1 MTLFERSHVVGVFRG
16 FSEGGL
22 EFHADIVMPYRDEFQ
37 AIPMHGQFVLVQLE
51 HEHEAVFGRITSIAS
66 QGRLT
71 SPIGED
77 YAVRAVRDQR
87 PIPDE
92 LRDQYLKYKV
102 DIRVLGVLREEAT
115 RLVFVPSH
123 RRLPHVGA
131 KVAFL
136 TPELL
141 AEVANANDKAE
152 DTAEIGFLAF
162 GEFIYSGGDPRAPV
176 EPWMVTMSP
185 AIIPRFQISKLVSRR
200 SFVFARAGF
209 GKSNLVKLLFSKLYA
224 TDPSVPRR
232 NGIKVP
238 VGTVIFDPD
247 GEYFWPDHH
256 GHPALCDVV
265 DLTDRLV
272 VFTNRKAPSR
282 TYASFVV
289 DGVKL
294 DIRQLPA
301 ARVIG
306 LTLSPEKQEQQNVVK
321 LRGLSADKWR
331 ELVDMIYKDRY
342 EADPRRVAALLGI
355 RDKEGDDVQVI
366 AAVANMV
373 RVVRELH
380 DPSSQL
386 LRALKAALTD
396 GKLCVVD
403 ISQMRGP
410 QGLQLAGIIL
420 SDIFEH
426 NQEQF
431 TEAEPRTIPTIAVVE
446 EAQSVL
452 GASGNRDDSPFVA
465 WVKEGRKYDLG
476 ALLITQQPGS
486 IPAELVS
493 QGDNFFVFH
502 LLAEGDLTALKRANA
517 HFSGDILAALLNEPL
532 VGHGV
537 FWSSAPGTDEHAKPY
552 PLSVR
557 VLDFNQA
564 HKLLDA
570 GYRGAPL
577 DNYAAKL
584 RQRFSSAISV
594 AIQQTSP
601 GSGPHIDVDEADLP
615 PEPVDADAAYR
626 SAAIARLRADRNF
639 RHEITSSGMWWW
651 RVARWLGNYG
661 PGEEIVGAG
670 EGFNWGRSV
679 VEQALNEIF
688 GRNGWQ
694 KEHREYKGKS
704 LVWVTVANSA
714 ATSSAAPGDELPLLS
729 VVSSADVT
737 VERLRGGRVRQG
749 ALRADALGRRSPA
762 SSRRGGRR

>member
-1 MTLFERSHVVGVFRG
+1 MTLFERDHVVGVFRG
-16 FSEGGL
+16 FSAGGM
-22 EFHADIVMPYRDEFQ
+22 EFHADLVMPYRDEFQ
-37 AIPMHGQFVLVQLE
+37 SIPMHGQFVLVQLE
-51 HEHEAVFGRITSIAS
+51 HEDEAVFGRITNISA

-71 SPIGED
+71 SPVGED

-92 LRDQYLKYKV
+92 LRDQYLKYRV
-102 DIRVLGVLREEAT
+102 DIRVLGVMRKNGAKLI
-115 RLVFVPSH
+115 FVPSH

-131 KVAFL
+131 QVAFL
-136 TPELL
+136 SPELL

-162 GEFIYSGGDPRAPV
+162 GEFVYSGGDPRASA
-176 EPWMVTMSP
+176 EPWMVTLSP

-224 TDPSVPRR
+224 TDPVVTRR
-232 NGIKVP
+232 NGGQVP
-238 VGTVIFDPD
+238 VGTLIFDPD

-256 GHPALCDVV
+256 GRPGLCDVR
-265 DLTDRLV
+265 DLADRLV
-272 VFTNRKAPSR
+272 VFTSRKAPSDA
-282 TYASFVV
+282 YASFVV

-306 LTLSPEKQEQQNVVK
+306 LALAPEKQDQQNVVK
-321 LRGLSADKWR
+321 LKGLSGNNWR
-331 ELVDMIYKDRY
+331 NLVDMVYKSRY
-342 EADPRRVAALLGI
+342 DADPRAVAALLGI
-355 RDKEGDDVQVI
+355 KLKGDDDVQVT
-366 AAVANMV
+366 AAIANMV
-373 RVVRELH
+373 KVVRDLH

-386 LRALKAALTD
+386 MRSLKAALTD

-403 ISQMRGP
+403 ISQMRGS

-420 SDIFEH
+420 NDIFEH

-431 TEAEPRTIPTIAVVE
+431 TEANPRTIPTIAVIE

-452 GASGNRDDSPFVA
+452 GATANREDSPLVS

-502 LLAEGDLTALKRANA
+502 LLAEGDLNTLKRANA
-517 HFSGDILAALLNEPL
+517 HLSGDLLAALLNEPL

-537 FWSSAPGTDEHAKPY
+537 FWSSAPGTDEHARPY

-557 VLDFNQA
+557 VLDFNRTHAQ
-564 HKLLDA
+564 LLDA
-570 GYRGAPL
+570 KYEGGSL

-584 RQRFSSAISV
+584 RQRFSAAAAAAVRRTSSGDSANR
-594 AIQQTSP
+594 
-601 GSGPHIDVDEADLP
+601 DDDEADDMIGESLD
-615 PEPVDADAAYR
+615 VDAAYR
-626 SAAIARLRADRNF
+626 ADAIEKLRSDPKFKQSMA
-639 RHEITSSGMWWW
+639 SGGMWWGTIQ
-651 RVARWLGNYG
+651 RLLAKYG
-661 PGEEIVGAG
+661 PGVEIVGEG
-670 EGFNWGRSV
+670 EDFKWAFSV
-679 VEQALNEIF
+679 IPQALDEIF
-688 GRNGWQ
+688 GKGAWETETRDRNGV
-694 KEHREYKGKS
+694 GKKWVMSKATESKMPSTQEDES
-704 LVWVTVANSA
+704 LF
-714 ATSSAAPGDELPLLS
+714 
-729 VVSSADVT
+729 
-737 VERLRGGRVRQG
+737 
-749 ALRADALGRRSPA
+749 
-762 SSRRGGRR
+762 

>member
-1 MTLFERSHVVGVFRG
+1 MTLFERNHVVGVFRG
-16 FSEGGL
+16 FSEGGM
-22 EFHADIVMPYRDEFQ
+22 EFHADLVMPYRDEFQ
-37 AIPMHGQFVLVQLE
+37 SIPMHGQFVLVQLE
-51 HEHEAVFGRITSIAS
+51 HEHEAVFGRITSISA

-92 LRDQYLKYKV
+92 LRDQYLKYRV
-102 DIRVLGVLREEAT
+102 DIRVLGVLRKEGQK
-115 RLVFVPSH
+115 LIFVPSH

-136 TPELL
+136 SPELL
-141 AEVANANDKAE
+141 AEVANANDNAD

-162 GEFIYSGGDPRAPV
+162 GEFVYSGGDPRAST

-224 TDPSVPRR
+224 TDPTVPRR
-232 NGIKVP
+232 NGAQVP

-256 GHPALCDVV
+256 GRPGLCDVP
-265 DLTDRLV
+265 DLRDRLV
-272 VFTNRKAPSR
+272 VFTNRRAPSDA
-282 TYASFVV
+282 YASFVV
-289 DGVKL
+289 DKVKL

-306 LTLSPEKQEQQNVVK
+306 LALPPEKQDQQNVVK
-321 LRGLSADKWR
+321 LKGLTGDKWR
-331 ELVDMIYKDRY
+331 DLVNMIVKSWYD
-342 EADPRRVAALLGI
+342 ADPRQVAALIGI
-355 RDKEGDDVQVI
+355 NAKKSDDDVQVT
-366 AAVANMV
+366 AAIANMV
-373 RVVRELH
+373 KVVRDLH

-403 ISQMRGP
+403 ISQMRGS

-426 NQEQF
+426 NQEEF
-431 TEAEPRTIPTIAVVE
+431 TEANPRTIPTIAVIE

-452 GASGNRDDSPFVA
+452 GAAGRRDDGPFVS

-486 IPAELVS
+486 IPPELVS

-502 LLAEGDLTALKRANA
+502 LLAEGDLNTLKRANA
-517 HFSGDILAALLNEPL
+517 HFSGDLLAALLNEPL

-557 VLDFNQA
+557 VLDFNTA
-564 HKLLDA
+564 HPQLLDA
-570 GYRGAPL
+570 TYERESL

-584 RQRFSSAISV
+584 RQRFTAAAASAL
-594 AIQQTSP
+594 QLTSP
-601 GSGPHIDVDEADLP
+601 GNRIGDDADAQEEPIDV
-615 PEPVDADAAYR
+615 DAAYR
-626 SAAIARLRADRNF
+626 ADAINKLRADRDF
-639 RHEITSSGMWWW
+639 QHWMATGGMWWGTIQS
-651 RVARWLGNYG
+651 RLSKYG
-661 PGEEIVGAG
+661 PGEDIVGKG
-670 EGFNWGRSV
+670 ETFTWAYNV
-679 VEQALNEIF
+679 VQQAMDEIL
-688 GRNGWQ
+688 GKGGWE
-694 KEHREYKGKS
+694 KESRERDG
-704 LVWVTVANSA
+704 
-714 ATSSAAPGDELPLLS
+714 APKKWIKPIAPQREAPTFPEDEP
-729 VVSSADVT
+729 
-737 VERLRGGRVRQG
+737 
-749 ALRADALGRRSPA
+749 PF
-762 SSRRGGRR
+762 

>member
-1 MTLFERSHVVGVFRG
+1 MTLFERNHVVGVFRG
-16 FSEGGL
+16 FSEGGM
-22 EFHADIVMPYRDEFQ
+22 EFHADIVMPYRDDFQ

-51 HEHEAVFGRITSIAS
+51 HEQEAVFGRITSIAA

-71 SPIGED
+71 SPVGED

-87 PIPDE
+87 PIPEE

-115 RLVFVPSH
+115 KLIFVPSH

-136 TPELL
+136 TQELL

-152 DTAEIGFLAF
+152 DAAEIGFLAF
-162 GEFIYSGGDPRAPV
+162 GEFIYSGGDPRTPT

-224 TDPSVPRR
+224 TDPTVKRR
-232 NGIKVP
+232 SGTKVP

-256 GHPALCDVV
+256 GRPGLCDVA

-272 VFTNRKAPSR
+272 VFTNRKAPNR
-282 TYASFVV
+282 AYASFVV

-301 ARVIG
+301 SRVIG
-306 LTLSPEKQEQQNVVK
+306 LSLSLEKQDQQNVVK
-321 LRGLSADKWR
+321 LKGLSPAKWR
-331 ELVDMIYKDRY
+331 ELVDIIQKDKY
-342 EADPRRVAALLGI
+342 DADPRRVAKLLGVNQ
-355 RDKEGDDVQVI
+355 KEGEDVQVT
-366 AAVANMV
+366 AAIANMV

-431 TEAEPRTIPTIAVVE
+431 TEAEPRTIPTIAVIE

-452 GASGNRDDSPFVA
+452 GASGSRDDSPFVA

-486 IPAELVS
+486 IPGELVS

-557 VLDFNQA
+557 VLDFNQSHQMLYA
-564 HKLLDA
+564 DYKGPLLH
-570 GYRGAPL
+570 
-577 DNYAAKL
+577 NYAAKL
-584 RQRFSSAISV
+584 QHRFSSAISA

-601 GSGPHIDVDEADLP
+601 DSGLEIDVNEAGVP
-615 PEPVDADAAYR
+615 IEPVDADAAYR
-626 SAAIARLRADRNF
+626 SAAIARLRADHSF
-639 RHEITSSGMWWW
+639 QHEITSNGMWWW
-651 RVARWLGNYG
+651 KIAQRLGNYG
-661 PGEEIVGAG
+661 PDDEIIG
-670 EGFNWGRSV
+670 EGQAFNWGKSV
-679 VEQALNEIF
+679 VEQALNEIL
-688 GRNGWQ
+688 GRDGWV
-694 KEHREYKGKS
+694 KEYREYKNGNS
-704 LVWVTVANSA
+704 LVWVTSA
-714 ATSSAAPGDELPLLS
+714 RVEAVNNETSGTDELPFLS
-729 VVSSADVT
+729 VCSQLIAT
-737 VERLRGGRVRQG
+737 RLVAQSPDR
-749 ALRADALGRRSPA
+749 LLRRSFHA
-762 SSRRGGRR
+762 GGQAAAFLIS

>member
-1 MTLFERSHVVGVFRG
+1 MTLFERDHVVGVFRG
-16 FSEGGL
+16 FSEGGM

-37 AIPMHGQFVLVQLE
+37 SIPMHGQFVLVQLE

-71 SPIGED
+71 SPVGED

-102 DIRVLGVLREEAT
+102 DIRVLGVLREERAK
-115 RLVFVPSH
+115 LIFVPSH

-131 KVAFL
+131 QVAFL
-136 TPELL
+136 SPELL
-141 AEVANANDKAE
+141 AEVANANDKSE

-162 GEFIYSGGDPRAPV
+162 GEFIYSGGDPRAPT

-209 GKSNLVKLLFSKLYA
+209 GKSNLVKLLFSNLYA
-224 TDPSVPRR
+224 TDPTVKRR
-232 NGIKVP
+232 NGSQVP

-256 GHPALCDVV
+256 GRPGLCDVT

-272 VFTNRKAPSR
+272 VFTNRTAPSH

-289 DGVKL
+289 GGVKL
-294 DIRQLPA
+294 DIRQLPPT
-301 ARVIG
+301 RVIG
-306 LTLSPEKQEQQNVVK
+306 LALALEKQDQQNVVK
-321 LRGLSADKWR
+321 LKGLPASKWR

-342 EADPRRVAALLGI
+342 DADPSRVARLLGI
-355 RDKEGDDVQVI
+355 KEKGGEDVQVT

-386 LRALKAALTD
+386 LRALKTALAD
-396 GKLCVVD
+396 GKLCVVN

-431 TEAEPRTIPTIAVVE
+431 TEAEPRTIPTIAVLE
-446 EAQSVL
+446 EAQSIL
-452 GASGNRDDSPFVA
+452 AGSGNRDDGPFVS

-486 IPAELVS
+486 IPTEIVS

-517 HFSGDILAALLNEPL
+517 HFSGDLLAALLNEPL

-564 HKLLDA
+564 HQLLDS
-570 GYRGAPL
+570 GYQGKSI
-577 DNYAAKL
+577 DNYAIML
-584 RQRFSSAISV
+584 RRRFASAVSA
-594 AIQQTSP
+594 AIQQASP
-601 GSGPHIDVDEADLP
+601 TVGADANAEETDAP
-615 PEPVDADAAYR
+615 PESVDADAAYR
-626 SAAIARLRADRNF
+626 AAAITQLRVDPDF
-639 RHEITSSGMWWW
+639 QHEIKSKGMWLW
-651 RVARWLGNYG
+651 RVAQRLRRYG
-661 PGEEIVGAG
+661 PGDEILGED
-670 EGFNWGRSV
+670 EGFNWGLSV
-679 VEQALNEIF
+679 VEQAMTEIF
-688 GRNGWQ
+688 GRDGFR
-694 KEHREYKGKS
+694 REYRDYKGRS
-704 LVWVTVANSA
+704 LVWVT
-714 ATSSAAPGDELPLLS
+714 ATPTEAPSGKTPSEQEPP
-729 VVSSADVT
+729 
-737 VERLRGGRVRQG
+737 G
-749 ALRADALGRRSPA
+749 
-762 SSRRGGRR
+762 

>member
-1 MTLFERSHVVGVFRG
+1 MTLFERNHVVGVFRS
-16 FSEGGL
+16 FSEGGM

-37 AIPMHGQFVLVQLE
+37 AMPMHGQFVLVQLE
-51 HEHEAVFGRITSIAS
+51 HDHEAVFGRITSIAA

-71 SPIGED
+71 SPVGED

-115 RLVFVPSH
+115 KLIFVPSH

-152 DTAEIGFLAF
+152 DAAEIGFLAF
-162 GEFIYSGGDPRAPV
+162 GEFIYSGGDPRAPT
-176 EPWMVTMSP
+176 EPWMVTISP

-224 TDPSVPRR
+224 TDPTVKRR
-232 NGIKVP
+232 NGTQVA

-247 GEYFWPDHH
+247 GEYFWPDPH
-256 GHPALCDVV
+256 GRPGLCDVA

-272 VFTNRKAPSR
+272 VFTNRKAPNR
-282 TYASFVV
+282 AYASFVV

-306 LTLSPEKQEQQNVVK
+306 LALSPEKQDQQNVAK

-331 ELVDMIYKDRY
+331 GLVDVIYKDRY
-342 EADPRRVAALLGI
+342 DADPQRVAKLLGM
-355 RDKEGDDVQVI
+355 REKEGKEGEDVQVT
-366 AAVANMV
+366 AAIANMV

-403 ISQMRGP
+403 ISQMRGQ

-420 SDIFEH
+420 SEIFEH

-476 ALLITQQPGS
+476 ALFITQQPGS
-486 IPAELVS
+486 IPSELVS

-502 LLAEGDLTALKRANA
+502 LLAEGDLIALKRANA

-564 HKLLDA
+564 HHPLYADY
-570 GYRGAPL
+570 GGVQL

-584 RQRFSSAISV
+584 QQRFSSAVSA
-594 AIQQTSP
+594 AIQQTSSD
-601 GSGPHIDVDEADLP
+601 SGLHVDLDDADVPA
-615 PEPVDADAAYR
+615 EPVDADATYR
-626 SAAIARLRADRNF
+626 SAAIARLRADHRF
-639 RHEITSSGMWWW
+639 RQEITSDGMWLWKVVQ
-651 RVARWLGNYG
+651 RLDGYG
-661 PGEEIVGAG
+661 PGDEILGEG
-670 EGFNWGRSV
+670 EGFKWGLNV
-679 VEQALNEIF
+679 VDQALNEIF
-688 GRNGWQ
+688 GKDGWK
-694 KEHREYKGKS
+694 KEYRDYKGNS
-704 LVWVTVANSA
+704 RVWVTAVNVEAD
-714 ATSSAAPGDELPLLS
+714 SSETPNQDRPLFLS
-729 VVSSADVT
+729 VCGHPSGT
-737 VERLRGGRVRQG
+737 L
-749 ALRADALGRRSPA
+749 
-762 SSRRGGRR
+762 

>member
-1 MTLFERSHVVGVFRG
+1 MTLFERDHVVGVFRG
-16 FSEGGL
+16 FSEGGM

-37 AIPMHGQFVLVQLE
+37 SIPMHGQFVLVQLE

-71 SPIGED
+71 SPVGED

-102 DIRVLGVLREEAT
+102 DIRVLGVLREERAK
-115 RLVFVPSH
+115 LIFVPSH

-131 KVAFL
+131 QVAFL
-136 TPELL
+136 SPELL
-141 AEVANANDKAE
+141 AEVANANDKSE

-162 GEFIYSGGDPRAPV
+162 GEFIYSGGDPRAPT

-209 GKSNLVKLLFSKLYA
+209 GKSNLVKLLFSNLYA
-224 TDPSVPRR
+224 TDPTVKRR
-232 NGIKVP
+232 NGSQVP

-256 GHPALCDVV
+256 GRPGLCDVT

-272 VFTNRKAPSR
+272 VFTNRTAPSH

-289 DGVKL
+289 GGVKL
-294 DIRQLPA
+294 DIRQLPPT
-301 ARVIG
+301 RVIG
-306 LTLSPEKQEQQNVVK
+306 LALALEKQDQQNVVK
-321 LRGLSADKWR
+321 LKGLPASKWR

-342 EADPRRVAALLGI
+342 DADPSRVARLLGI
-355 RDKEGDDVQVI
+355 KEKGGEDVQVT

-386 LRALKAALTD
+386 LRALKTALAD

-431 TEAEPRTIPTIAVVE
+431 TEAEPRTIPTIAVLE
-446 EAQSVL
+446 EAQSIL
-452 GASGNRDDSPFVA
+452 AGSGNRDDGPFVS

-486 IPAELVS
+486 IPTEIVS

-517 HFSGDILAALLNEPL
+517 HFSGDLLAALLNEPL

-564 HKLLDA
+564 HQLLDS
-570 GYRGAPL
+570 GYQGKSI
-577 DNYAAKL
+577 DNYAIML
-584 RQRFSSAISV
+584 RRRFASAVSA
-594 AIQQTSP
+594 AIQQASP
-601 GSGPHIDVDEADLP
+601 TVGADANAEETDAP
-615 PEPVDADAAYR
+615 PESVDADAAYR
-626 SAAIARLRADRNF
+626 AAAITQLRVDPDF
-639 RHEITSSGMWWW
+639 QHEIKSKGMWLW
-651 RVARWLGNYG
+651 RVAQRLRRYG
-661 PGEEIVGAG
+661 PGDEILGED
-670 EGFNWGRSV
+670 EGFNWGLSV
-679 VEQALNEIF
+679 VEQAMTEIF
-688 GRNGWQ
+688 GRDGFR
-694 KEHREYKGKS
+694 REYRDYKGRS
-704 LVWVTVANSA
+704 LVWVT
-714 ATSSAAPGDELPLLS
+714 ATPTEAPSGKTPSEQEPP
-729 VVSSADVT
+729 
-737 VERLRGGRVRQG
+737 G
-749 ALRADALGRRSPA
+749 
-762 SSRRGGRR
+762 

>member
-1 MTLFERSHVVGVFRG
+1 M
-16 FSEGGL
+16 
-22 EFHADIVMPYRDEFQ
+22 
-37 AIPMHGQFVLVQLE
+37 
-51 HEHEAVFGRITSIAS
+51 
-66 QGRLT
+66 
-71 SPIGED
+71 
-77 YAVRAVRDQR
+77 
-87 PIPDE
+87 
-92 LRDQYLKYKV
+92 
-102 DIRVLGVLREEAT
+102 
-115 RLVFVPSH
+115 
-123 RRLPHVGA
+123 
-131 KVAFL
+131 
-136 TPELL
+136 
-141 AEVANANDKAE
+141 
-152 DTAEIGFLAF
+152 
-162 GEFIYSGGDPRAPV
+162 
-176 EPWMVTMSP
+176 
-185 AIIPRFQISKLVSRR
+185 
-200 SFVFARAGF
+200 
-209 GKSNLVKLLFSKLYA
+209 
-224 TDPSVPRR
+224 
-232 NGIKVP
+232 
-238 VGTVIFDPD
+238 
-247 GEYFWPDHH
+247 
-256 GHPALCDVV
+256 
-265 DLTDRLV
+265 

-306 LTLSPEKQEQQNVVK
+306 LTLSPEKQDQQNVVK

-342 EADPRRVAALLGI
+342 DANPRRVAALLGI
-355 RDKEGDDVQVI
+355 KDKEGDDVQVI

-452 GASGNRDDSPFVA
+452 GASGNRDDSPFAA

-557 VLDFNQA
+557 VLDFNRA

-570 GYRGAPL
+570 GYRGVPL

-601 GSGPHIDVDEADLP
+601 GSGSHIDLDEADLP
-615 PEPVDADAAYR
+615 SAPVDADATYR
-626 SAAIARLRADRNF
+626 SAAIARLRADHNF

-651 RVARWLGNYG
+651 KIARRLGDYG
-661 PGEEIVGAG
+661 PGEEIVGEG
-670 EGFNWGRSV
+670 EGFNWGMSV
-679 VEQALNEIF
+679 VEQALDDLF
-688 GRNGWQ
+688 GKTGWQ

-704 LVWVTVANSA
+704 LVWVTIVNSA
-714 ATSSAAPGDELPLLS
+714 ATGSGTPGGELPFLP
-729 VVSSADVT
+729 VVPAADVT
-737 VERLRGGRVRQG
+737 AGPAVRAGPAEVIRCRLR
-749 ALRADALGRRSPA
+749 
-762 SSRRGGRR
+762 RG

>member
-1 MTLFERSHVVGVFRG
+1 MTLFERDHVVGVFRG

-71 SPIGED
+71 SPVGED

-102 DIRVLGVLREEAT
+102 DIRVLGVLREEAAK
-115 RLVFVPSH
+115 LIFVPSH

-136 TPELL
+136 TSELL

-162 GEFIYSGGDPRAPV
+162 GEFVYSGGDPRTPT

-224 TDPSVPRR
+224 IDPTVRRR
-232 NGIKVP
+232 NGAQVP

-256 GHPALCDVV
+256 GRPGLCDVA

-272 VFTNRKAPSR
+272 VFTNRKAPSPA
-282 TYASFVV
+282 YASFVV
-289 DGVKL
+289 DRVRL

-306 LTLSPEKQEQQNVVK
+306 LALTPEKQDQQNVVK
-321 LRGLSADKWR
+321 LRGLSVAKWR
-331 ELVDMIYKDRY
+331 DLVDMIHKDRY
-342 EADPRRVAALLGI
+342 DADPHRVAKLLGI
-355 RDKEGDDVQVI
+355 KDKEGDDVQVT

-386 LRALKAALTD
+386 LRALKAALAD

-452 GASGNRDDSPFVA
+452 AASSSRDDSPFVA

-502 LLAEGDLTALKRANA
+502 LLAEGDLSALRRANA

-564 HKLLDA
+564 HQLLDA
-570 GYRGAPL
+570 DYREPPL

-584 RQRFSSAISV
+584 RQRFASAISA

-601 GSGPHIDVDEADLP
+601 HRGTDIDADETDIPA
-615 PEPVDADAAYR
+615 EPVDADAAYR
-626 SAAIARLRADRNF
+626 SAAITRLRADHSFEN
-639 RHEITSSGMWWW
+639 EIASSGMWWW
-651 RVARWLGNYG
+651 RVAQRLRDYG
-661 PGEEIVGAG
+661 PGDEIVGEG
-670 EGFNWGRSV
+670 EGFSWGMSV

-688 GRNGWQ
+688 GRDGWQ
-694 KEHREYKGKS
+694 KEHREYKGNS
-704 LVWVTVANSA
+704 RVWITVG
-714 ATSSAAPGDELPLLS
+714 TTETVSSRTPGNNELPF
-729 VVSSADVT
+729 
-737 VERLRGGRVRQG
+737 
-749 ALRADALGRRSPA
+749 
-762 SSRRGGRR
+762 

>member
-1 MTLFERSHVVGVFRG
+1 MTLFERDHVVGVFRG
-16 FSEGGL
+16 FSEGGM

-37 AIPMHGQFVLVQLE
+37 AMPMHGQFVLVQLE

-71 SPIGED
+71 SPVGED

-115 RLVFVPSH
+115 KLIFVPSH

-131 KVAFL
+131 QVAFL
-136 TPELL
+136 SPELL

-162 GEFIYSGGDPRAPV
+162 GEFVYSGDDRRAPA

-224 TDPSVPRR
+224 TDPTVRRR
-232 NGIKVP
+232 NGIQVP

-256 GHPALCDVV
+256 GRPGLCDVA

-282 TYASFVV
+282 AYASFVV

-306 LTLSPEKQEQQNVVK
+306 LALTPEKQDQQNVVK

-331 ELVDMIYKDRY
+331 ELVDMIHKDRY
-342 EADPRRVAALLGI
+342 DADPRRVAKLLGI
-355 RDKEGDDVQVI
+355 KEKEGDDVQVT
-366 AAVANMV
+366 AAIANMV

-386 LRALKAALTD
+386 LRALKAALAD

-431 TEAEPRTIPTIAVVE
+431 TEAESRTIPTIAVVE

-452 GASGNRDDSPFVA
+452 GASGSREDSPFVA

-476 ALLITQQPGS
+476 ALLS
-486 IPAELVS
+486 RS
-493 QGDNFFVFH
+493 S
-502 LLAEGDLTALKRANA
+502 RAA
-517 HFSGDILAALLNEPL
+517 SPLN
-532 VGHGV
+532 
-537 FWSSAPGTDEHAKPY
+537 SSARVTTSSSSTFSPKAISLHSNVPMRTFLAIFWLHCSTNPSWVTACSGPAHLALTNMPSPIRCRYACSTSTKPISCWTPTYGGT
-552 PLSVR
+552 
-557 VLDFNQA
+557 
-564 HKLLDA
+564 
-570 GYRGAPL
+570 PL

-584 RQRFSSAISV
+584 RQRFSSAVSA

-601 GSGPHIDVDEADLP
+601 DSGPHIDVDEADVP
-615 PEPVDADAAYR
+615 AEPVDADATYR
-626 SAAIARLRADRNF
+626 SAAIARLRADRGF

-651 RVARWLGNYG
+651 KVAQRLGDYG
-661 PGEEIVGAG
+661 PGDEIIGEG
-670 EGFNWGRSV
+670 EGFNWGMSV

-688 GRNGWQ
+688 GRGGWE
-694 KEHREYKGKS
+694 KEYREYKGNS
-704 LVWVTVANSA
+704 RVWVTAVSVEPVSRE
-714 ATSSAAPGDELPLLS
+714 ATGDDEPPFLS
-729 VVSSADVT
+729 VCDF
-737 VERLRGGRVRQG
+737 L
-749 ALRADALGRRSPA
+749 
-762 SSRRGGRR
+762 

>member
-1 MTLFERSHVVGVFRG
+1 MTLFERDHIVGVFRG
-16 FSEGGL
+16 FSEGGM

-71 SPIGED
+71 SPVGED

-102 DIRVLGVLREEAT
+102 DIRVLGVLREEAAK
-115 RLVFVPSH
+115 LIFVPSH

-136 TPELL
+136 SSELL

-152 DTAEIGFLAF
+152 DTAEIGFLAY
-162 GEFIYSGGDPRAPV
+162 GEFIYSGCDPRAPA

-224 TDPSVPRR
+224 TDPNVKRR
-232 NGIKVP
+232 NGTQVP

-247 GEYFWPDHH
+247 GEYFWPDYH
-256 GHPALCDVV
+256 GRPGLCDVA

-272 VFTNRKAPSR
+272 VFTNRQAPSR

-294 DIRQLPA
+294 DIRQLSA

-306 LTLSPEKQEQQNVVK
+306 LALAAEKQDQQNVVK
-321 LRGLSADKWR
+321 LRGLSADGWR
-331 ELVDMIYKDRY
+331 ELVNMIQKDRY
-342 EADPRRVAALLGI
+342 DADPRRVAKLLGI
-355 RDKEGDDVQVI
+355 TINEKGGEDVQVT

-386 LRALKAALTD
+386 LRALKAALAD

-452 GASGNRDDSPFVA
+452 ASSGNRDDGPFA
-465 WVKEGRKYDLG
+465 TWVKEGRKYDLG
-476 ALLITQQPGS
+476 AFLITQQPGS

-537 FWSSAPGTDEHAKPY
+537 FWSSAPGTDTHAKPY

-564 HKLLDA
+564 HQLLDA
-570 GYRGAPL
+570 DYRGKPL

-584 RQRFSSAISV
+584 RQRFSSAVSA
-594 AIQQTSP
+594 AIQQTLP
-601 GSGPHIDVDEADLP
+601 GTDVAADPAEADVP
-615 PEPVDADAAYR
+615 SEPLDADAAYR
-626 SAAIARLRADRNF
+626 AAAIARLRADHNF
-639 RHEITSSGMWWW
+639 QREITSKGMWWW
-651 RVARWLGNYG
+651 RLAQQLCHYG
-661 PGEEIVGAG
+661 PGDDILGEE
-670 EGFNWGRSV
+670 EGFNWGLSV
-679 VEQALNEIF
+679 AEQAMNEMF
-688 GRNGWQ
+688 GRDRFK
-694 KEHREYKGKS
+694 KEQREYKGGRS
-704 LVWVTVANSA
+704 LVWVTAVPKDE
-714 ATSSAAPGDELPLLS
+714 TSGKIPSDQEPL
-729 VVSSADVT
+729 
-737 VERLRGGRVRQG
+737 G
-749 ALRADALGRRSPA
+749 
-762 SSRRGGRR
+762 

>member
-1 MTLFERSHVVGVFRG
+1 MSLFDRDHVVGVFRG
-16 FSEGGL
+16 FSEGGM

-37 AIPMHGQFVLVQLE
+37 SRPMHGQFVVVQLE
-51 HEHEAVFGRITSIAS
+51 HDNEAVFGRVTSIAA

-71 SPIGED
+71 SPVGED

-102 DIRVLGVLREEAT
+102 DIRVLGVLRKDGQK
-115 RLVFVPSH
+115 LIFVPSH

-136 TPELL
+136 SPELL
-141 AEVANANDKAE
+141 AEVANANDKAT
-152 DTAEIGFLAF
+152 DTAEIGFLAY
-162 GEFIYSGGDPRAPV
+162 GEFVYSGDDPRASA

-185 AIIPRFQISKLVSRR
+185 AIIPKFQISKLVSRR

-224 TDPSVPRR
+224 TAPTVKRR
-232 NGIKVP
+232 NGNEVP

-256 GHPALCDVV
+256 GRPGLCDVA

-272 VFTNRKAPSR
+272 VFTNRKAPSPA
-282 TYASFVV
+282 YASFVV

-301 ARVIG
+301 ARVLG
-306 LTLSPEKQEQQNVVK
+306 LALAAEKQEQQNVVK
-321 LRGLSADKWR
+321 LKALSPDRWR
-331 ELVDMIYKDRY
+331 ELVDLIYKSRY
-342 EADPRRVAALLGI
+342 DADPRRVAKLLGI
-355 RDKEGDDVQVI
+355 KLSDKSDDDVQVT

-386 LRALKAALTD
+386 LRALKAALAD

-403 ISQMRGP
+403 ISQMRGS
-410 QGLQLAGIIL
+410 QGLQLAGILL

-426 NQEQF
+426 NQVQF
-431 TEAEPRTIPTIAVVE
+431 TEADPRTIPTIAVIE

-452 GASGNRDDSPFVA
+452 GAGGNRDDGPFVS

-517 HFSGDILAALLNEPL
+517 HFSGDLLAALLNEPL
-532 VGHGV
+532 VGHGI
-537 FWSSAPGTDEHAKPY
+537 FWSSAPGTDEHSKPY

-557 VLDFNQA
+557 VLDFNKA
-564 HKLLDA
+564 HSLLDA
-570 GYRGAPL
+570 SYQGKTL
-577 DNYAAKL
+577 DNYASTL
-584 RQRFSSAISV
+584 RQRYASAVDAAIHKTSSGV
-594 AIQQTSP
+594 EDETS
-601 GSGPHIDVDEADLP
+601 DELDAMA
-615 PEPVDADAAYR
+615 EPIDADAAYR
-626 SAAIARLRADRNF
+626 AVAIEKLRSDQRF
-639 RHEITSSGMWWW
+639 RQEMASEGTWWF
-651 RVARWLGNYG
+651 RVAQRLKDYG
-661 PGEEIVGAG
+661 PGDAILGDG
-670 EGFNWGRSV
+670 EGYAWGNGIV
-679 VEQALNEIF
+679 MQALNEIF
-688 GRNGWQ
+688 GKDGWA
-694 KEHREYKGKS
+694 KEHRDRNGKTN
-704 LVWVTVANSA
+704 VWVSATTEGISGVAS
-714 ATSSAAPGDELPLLS
+714 GGEEPLF
-729 VVSSADVT
+729 
-737 VERLRGGRVRQG
+737 
-749 ALRADALGRRSPA
+749 
-762 SSRRGGRR
+762 